1 MYDIIGDIH
10 GQASKLEELLLRMEY
25 KLTNGYY
32 SHSERKAIFVGDYI
46 DRGPEIQRTLEIIKK
61 MVDAGSAF
69 AIMGNHE
76 MGIIRYF
83 LLRKKNKLT
92 QKQIYKLNRKH
103 SKTLRAYKENPLE
116 AKKYIK
122 WFKKL
127 PLYLDLP
134 DVRIVHA
141 CWDFESIN
149 WLKKNL
155 PKGRM
160 NKKFIKKMLK
170 HGSIENKITSIL
182 LNGYSIFLPEDKKFF
197 INKKQIS
204 TIRIKWWIN
213 SNKDLTYNK
222 LAATSGW
229 KPSSEKIK
237 AENLSINLG
246 YPKDEK
252 PVFFGHYW
260 REGIPSILDSNIAC
274 VDYGAAK
281 KEGMLVA
288 YRFNNEKK
296 LSNKNFITHKKNG
309 LFESAKTL
317 LRHVSLFF
325 F

>member
-10 GQASKLEELLLRMEY
+10 GEASKLEELLLRMEY

-46 DRGPEIQRTLEIIKK
+46 DRGSEIKRTLEIVKK
-61 MVDAGSAF
+61 MVDNGSAL
-69 AIMGNHE
+69 AVMGNHE

-83 LLRKKNKLT
+83 QLRKKNKLT
-92 QKQIYKLNRKH
+92 SKQIYKLNRKH
-103 SKTLRAYKENPLE
+103 SKTLRAYKENPQE

-122 WFKKL
+122 WLKKL

-134 DVRIVHA
+134 DLRIVHA

-149 WLKKNL
+149 WLKENL

-160 NKKFIKKMLK
+160 NKKFIKKMLEQD
-170 HGSIENKITSIL
+170 SIENKITSIL
-182 LNGYSIFLPEDKKFF
+182 LNGYSIFLPDNKKFY
-197 INKKQIS
+197 INKKQIN

-213 SNKDLTYNK
+213 PDKNLTYNK

-229 KPSSEKIK
+229 KPSKEKINTK
-237 AENLSINLG
+237 NLSINLG
-246 YPKDEK
+246 YPKEEK

-260 REGIPSILDSNIAC
+260 REGVPSILDSNVAC

-281 KEGMLVA
+281 KEGTLVA
-288 YRFNNEKK
+288 YRFSNEKK
-296 LSNKNFITHKKNG
+296 LSNKNFIGHKKNG
-309 LFESAKTL
+309 LLELGKTL
-317 LRHVSLFF
+317 IRRVSLLFF
-325 F
+325 